1 MFKTRLVVV
10 EPRFKFCFGHSDIF
24 FLLAFVIRFYCG
36 FVYYSISPAF
46 SIQRA
51 YVFCAVA
58 RSGGIA
64 IAVAQKVLVVAG
76 DNGFDVGGAA
86 VAYLYGVT
94 VKDFA
99 VFAVRGE
106 VFRY

>member
-24 FLLAFVIRFYCG
+24 FLLAFVLRFHCG
-36 FVYYSISPAF
+36 FVYYSITPAF

-51 YVFCAVA
+51 NVFCAVA
-58 RSGGIA
+58 RSGVIA

-76 DNGFDVGGAA
+76 DNGFDIGGAA
-86 VAYLYGVT
+86 VAYFDGIA
-94 VKDFA
+94 VKYFA
-99 VFAVRGE
+99 VFTVRGE
-106 VFRY
+106 VFGY